1 MNFRMYTIIFAVI
14 FLAGLMASG
23 GNLVANPSFEKQG
36 KDGVPS
42 GWLRHNLEP
51 ELASYG
57 KSAARSGAFGVG
69 ILDKKG
75 KNAGGWISEAFIRLE
90 PGREYRLSGWI
101 RTEKAWGDNVVGAS
115 LFALR
120 NGRPAWQS
128 SVFTPAVNGDKP
140 WTYVE
145 LYFTVPEK
153 VAFAKVCALRRYAAP
168 GVSWFDDLALEKCS
182 PANGAVPTAKSVPRM
197 DWSRATD
204 AERIVPGVSVREREI
219 PASAWTKLEP
229 SGGELSIRNGALVIA
244 ETALPGVGWLSPAF
258 AVEPDRIYG
267 LEATVEI
274 LRAWHVRPA
283 AIQFGKDGEILE
295 IRKGENW
302 SEGRRMFLVRPVKGA
317 RELRFALT
325 QSRSGG
331 RSVFRQLM
339 FHCFKERMNE

>member
-57 KSAARSGAFGVG
+57 KSAARSGSFGVG

-145 LYFTVPEK
+145 LCFTVPEK

-168 GVSWFDDLALEKCS
+168 GVSWFDDLALEECS
-182 PANGAVPTAKSVPRM
+182 PANGAVPAAKTLSRL

-204 AERIVPGVSVREREI
+204 AERIVSGENVRKREI

-295 IRKGENW
+295 IRQGENW

-325 QSRSGG
+325 QSRSSG